1 MAVVSLL
8 LGPRPPALSALWQTG
23 GRRGL
28 GAARRAGRG
37 DDERAASLARR
48 LPDAAG

>member
-8 LGPRPPALSALWQTG
+8 LG
-23 GRRGL
+23 
-28 GAARRAGRG
+28 ARARG
-37 DDERAASLARR
+37 DEELAASLARR